1 VSSANPNRHEFLTEL
16 EFRAWHGALVFTTS
30 TVRAVDE
37 ALIAE
42 HGISITEF
50 DVLITLFNAPDQRLR
65 MTQLAQSVVL
75 TPSGLTHL
83 VARLERE
90 GFVQRVVDDADRR
103 SYFAVLTPAGDE
115 RLRDARVT
123 HNELVRERLTR
134 QLTERQLDT
143 LGSLWHKIGTV

>member
-1 VSSANPNRHEFLTEL
+1 VSSANSNRHEFLTES
-16 EFRAWHGALVFTTS
+16 EFRAWHGALVFATS
-30 TVRAVDE
+30 TIRAVDE
-37 ALIAE
+37 ALLAE

-83 VARLERE
+83 VARLERQ

>member
-1 VSSANPNRHEFLTEL
+1 
-16 EFRAWHGALVFTTS
+16 
-30 TVRAVDE
+30 
-37 ALIAE
+37 
-42 HGISITEF
+42 
-50 DVLITLFNAPDQRLR
+50 LITLFNAPDQRLR

-83 VARLERE
+83 VGRLERA